1 MYFMLKIHK
10 YIYDTFSCEI
20 QNLRGMR
27 WFRAFYYRE
36 RERQVETVTTF
47 LPPLLPGPG
56 DVRMYK
62 VKILMVGPCQS
73 GKTMI
78 ANFLAD
84 ATETVGGEYRPTAGV
99 RILEFEL
106 GSVNVN
112 NKNIK
117 VVILTY
123 YDPTSYYTVE

>member
-1 MYFMLKIHK
+1 
-10 YIYDTFSCEI
+10 
-20 QNLRGMR
+20 
-27 WFRAFYYRE
+27 
-36 RERQVETVTTF
+36 
-47 LPPLLPGPG
+47 
-56 DVRMYK
+56 MYK
-62 VKILMVGPCQS
+62 VKIVMVGPCQS

-117 VVILTY
+117 VDIDHGINFQYL
-123 YDPTSYYTVE
+123 

>member
-1 MYFMLKIHK
+1 MKLSTGEPGRRLVVRESQHSYSIGPNTDNTQQL
-10 YIYDTFSCEI
+10 
-20 QNLRGMR
+20 NLHI
-27 WFRAFYYRE
+27 E
-36 RERQVETVTTF
+36 VVE
-47 LPPLLPGPG
+47 
-56 DVRMYK
+56 RMYK
-62 VKILMVGPCQS
+62 VKIVMVGPCQS

-117 VVILTY
+117 VGIRNGRCFEK
-123 YDPTSYYTVE
+123 PT

>member
-1 MYFMLKIHK
+1 
-10 YIYDTFSCEI
+10 
-20 QNLRGMR
+20 
-27 WFRAFYYRE
+27 
-36 RERQVETVTTF
+36 
-47 LPPLLPGPG
+47 
-56 DVRMYK
+56 MYK
-62 VKILMVGPCQS
+62 VKIVMVGPCQS

-117 VVILTY
+117 VDIIVQRYGDNAGNYTLIQP
-123 YDPTSYYTVE
+123 PT

>member
-1 MYFMLKIHK
+1 
-10 YIYDTFSCEI
+10 
-20 QNLRGMR
+20 
-27 WFRAFYYRE
+27 
-36 RERQVETVTTF
+36 
-47 LPPLLPGPG
+47 
-56 DVRMYK
+56 MYK

-73 GKTMI
+73 GKTII

-117 VVILTY
+117 VIVNRCQH
-123 YDPTSYYTVE
+123 PTGGRKEVVAEE